1 MTTRPAGGG
10 VHVSSN
16 TDPSALCAPI
26 DRSGTGTS
34 TADTAT
40 VASVA
45 SDKRMTPSTVTAQRT
60 R

>member
-10 VHVSSN
+10 VQVSSN
-16 TDPSALCAPI
+16 SDPSGLWAPS
-26 DRSGTGTS
+26 DRSVTGAS
-34 TADTAT
+34 TADTST

-45 SDKRMTPSTVTAQRT
+45 SDNRMTPPTVTAQRT